1 MTVMQDCCACDNV
14 LYMKSTR
21 LRRAPAVGF
30 INGCLYIISTRLRRA
45 LAIQEP
51 IRSRSTVSNDVNNKN
66 HKISLQDTIADRFC
80 QPLAL
85 FSSSFLSS
93 SFRPNNSATK

>member
-21 LRRAPAVGF
+21 LRQAPAVG
-30 INGCLYIISTRLRRA
+30 NVLYKKNNCLTQALAVSTRLRRA

-51 IRSRSTVSNDVNNKN
+51 CCYN
-66 HKISLQDTIADRFC
+66 F
-80 QPLAL
+80 
-85 FSSSFLSS
+85 F
-93 SFRPNNSATK
+93 